1 MKKDSNNNNLSPKE
15 LKALEKQ
22 KKKEEKLLKKKEGT
36 KASPFQKLKDTFFG
50 KKNKDKDVVKE
61 ENKLEAE
68 QKKEELKTIDNK
80 KVEKKATKKTI
91 KAEIKEDKKS
101 STSSKTKS
109 TNTKESKKEIIT
121 KGKEESKP
129 SKEKNS
135 TSKKTKENN
144 KEDKKENKAELK
156 ATKNSVKKVTKA
168 KKSVKKDSDEFDDF
182 DDDFEEDFEDFDD
195 DLDEFDDDLDEFDD
209 EELDKID
216 EEEFDDFMKKSS
228 NKSSSK
234 TKTVKDV
241 IKEGRELITL
251 DHVKKEL
258 LSKKKTF
265 TYDEINKYISKFD
278 LSDDETDD
286 LFKFLTDNNILDEKN
301 PDLEYLKSVEEFDD
315 TLDDDDEIDYTVL
328 DNKNSDPVKQYLR
341 SLGNYE
347 VLKTKE
353 EEVELAK
360 RVADGDQDA
369 VDELVQCNLKLVVS
383 IAKHYTNRGMDLLD
397 LIQEGNLGLIKAIK
411 KFDYE
416 KGFKFSTYATWWI
429 RQAITR
435 ALADQART
443 IRIPVHMVE
452 TINKISRSQRRLVQ
466 KLNRDPTQEEIAA
479 DLNIPN
485 LTPDKIRDIQLIA
498 LDPVS
503 LEKPVG
509 EEEDSHVGDFIVDKE
524 NQLPNEYA
532 NQVLKTER
540 INLVLDQFLSD
551 REARVIRLR
560 YGLEDGRTH
569 TLEEVGKEF
578 NVTRERIRQ
587 IEGKAIKK
595 LRQPSKLKYL
605 KDFRYDL

>member
-1 MKKDSNNNNLSPKE
+1 MRKDSNNNNLSPKE

-61 ENKLEAE
+61 ETVELKP
-68 QKKEELKTIDNK
+68 KKEELKTNDNK
-80 KVEKKATKKTI
+80 KAEKKAAKKTI

-109 TNTKESKKEIIT
+109 TNTKEDKKEKNT
-121 KGKEESKP
+121 KEKEESKS
-129 SKEKNS
+129 SKDKKS
-135 TSKKTKENN
+135 TLNKS
-144 KEDKKENKAELK
+144 KEDKKGNKSELN

-168 KKSVKKDSDEFDDF
+168 KKSSKKDLDEFDDF
-182 DDDFEEDFEDFDD
+182 DDDFDDDFEDFDD

-209 EELDKID
+209 EELDEID

>member
-1 MKKDSNNNNLSPKE
+1 MKKEKDTIKDNLSPKE
-15 LKALEKQ
+15 LNALEKK
-22 KKKEEKLLKKKEGT
+22 KKKEETEVEVVSKEKPAKKEVSKST
-36 KASPFQKLKDTFFG
+36 KTAKQPKKETKVSGNEIKKEVKKDNT
-50 KKNKDKDVVKE
+50 KETKVVK
-61 ENKLEAE
+61 KVA
-68 QKKEELKTIDNK
+68 KKEEKTSK
-80 KVEKKATKKTI
+80 KKIINTVEK
-91 KAEIKEDKKS
+91 KEDKK
-101 STSSKTKS
+101 TEKKS
-109 TNTKESKKEIIT
+109 EKKEVKDNIKESKKT
-121 KGKEESKP
+121 SKNTS
-129 SKEKNS
+129 SKE
-135 TSKKTKENN
+135 
-144 KEDKKENKAELK
+144 
-156 ATKNSVKKVTKA
+156 TKA
-168 KKSVKKDSDEFDDF
+168 KSGTKKSTKK
-182 DDDFEEDFEDFDD
+182 EDFDVEED
-195 DLDEFDDDLDEFDD
+195 PIITPDPFDD
-209 EELDKID
+209 EMEALSRKEENDDVID
-216 EEEFDDFMKKSS
+216 EEFYEYVKSSQGKKSS
-228 NKSSSK
+228 KA
-234 TKTVKDV
+234 KTVK
-241 IKEGRELITL
+241 ELINSGEELLTL
-251 DHVKKEL
+251 DKVKLEL
-258 LSKKKTF
+258 LKKHETKNKQYS
-265 TYDEINKYISKFD
+265 YDEINKFISKFD
-278 LSDDETDD
+278 LTDDETDD
-286 LFKFLTDNNILDEKN
+286 IFRFVTENNLLDDKSSEV
-301 PDLEYLKSVEEFDD
+301 DYLKEEEEDIDD
-315 TLDDDDEIDYTVL
+315 LDDEISYTAF
-328 DNKNSDPVKQYLR
+328 DNKNADPVKQYLR

-360 RVADGDQDA
+360 RVAEGDQDA

-466 KLNRDPTQEEIAA
+466 KLNRDPTQEEIAE

-532 NQVLKTER
+532 NQVLKSER

>member
-1 MKKDSNNNNLSPKE
+1 MKKDSNNNLSPKE

-68 QKKEELKTIDNK
+68 QKKEELKANDNK

-109 TNTKESKKEIIT
+109 NNTKEDKKEKIT
-121 KGKEESKP
+121 KRKEESKP

-135 TSKKTKENN
+135 TSKKAKENN
-144 KEDKKENKAELK
+144 KEEKKENKAELK

-168 KKSVKKDSDEFDDF
+168 KKSAKKDSDEFDDF

-209 EELDKID
+209 EELDEID